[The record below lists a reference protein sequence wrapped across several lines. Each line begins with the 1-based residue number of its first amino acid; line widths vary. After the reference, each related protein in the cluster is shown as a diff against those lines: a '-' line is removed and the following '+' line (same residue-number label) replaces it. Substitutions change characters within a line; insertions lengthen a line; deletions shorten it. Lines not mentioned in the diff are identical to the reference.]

1 MKYRTIKIKVMAA
14 FSAAV
19 VGIASICGGAYAYM
33 TNTQAAANVLTA
45 GKVKISLTEPNWPG
59 NDTKETTE
67 ITPNQEI
74 SKDPQI
80 TNTGTTSAV
89 VFAEVEVPID
99 TYDIAKSSGE
109 RQGEDARELF
119 WFKTRDTKVSNDED
133 TIHDG
138 EGEWNW
144 LKDLCYFKDVDGNFT
159 DHAVS
164 GGSAV
169 HVFGYQTILQPG
181 ETTVPVFDK
190 VQLKNIALHNG
201 ESLPAGDALQI
212 DVRAFAIQGS
222 YVLGDDSTD
231 GGDLTIHLTTDN
243 LIKIFERYCNQN
255 DYQLGSGNVHK
266 NDSEETGKYTIT
278 LTGDGIREKAIKT
291 GADGVVKNL
300 PSPIRTGYVFSG
312 WEDENH
318 KDVANGDVISSD
330 ITLRAKWTLE
340 TYKITYDL
348 AGGALQEG
356 EGNPD
361 SYTIESDSFTLH
373 NPVKDG
379 YIFDG
384 WMGAGLTDTKN
395 SVTVSKGSA
404 GDRAYTAVW
413 TKKAPKTYR
422 VTFAINNNNLP
433 LQDVLSVVKE
443 GDKAEYSF
451 TDSHDG
457 YEFLGWY
464 NKAEGGNKLEEI
476 VPTSDMTVYAHW
488 KLISYQLAYDLDGG
502 VFQDGA
508 DHHSSYTIET
518 QGFTLPVPEKD
529 GFTFEGWKEG
539 ESAPQKT
546 ITIRKGST
554 GNRSFTA
561 VWKENATHTIT
572 LKAGNGDKDSTIPV
586 KDQKTAGT
594 LPSPEREG
602 YRFDGWFTKKTGG
615 SKVTGVEVIT
625 EDATYYG
632 HWTAISYHMSYD
644 LAGGEMPSGKENP
657 NSYTIES
664 ESFTLQNPQKTGYTF
679 AGWKENE
686 KPPKETITILKGSM
700 GDHAYTAV
708 WTKNPDKIYTVTWHM
723 GYTDETAVQQI
734 KDGNTLG
741 TLKTPVWEG
750 HIFNGWYTQKTGGEK
765 VTGDTVITKDTDLY
779 ARWTEEVYQITYA
792 YNGGILSDGTTN
804 PASYTAEGRSKT
816 KIVYPKRDGY
826 SLTAVTITGNKT
838 GDVFT
843 KTGDDLSG
851 GWREG
856 LGKSF
861 IEDITV
867 SFTWKQNPVKITY
880 HTSSGV
886 FQDGSNEN
894 VLSVQ
899 DGKVTSGTY
908 QVPTRE
914 KYTFDHWFTSD
925 GQTVKVDANGIPE
938 GGATKD
944 MSLSA
949 YWMGNINYVVYDANG
964 GTFKNNASTNR
975 VPYVAWEINDAGK
988 YQEPKRE
995 GYTFTGWY
1003 EDSASTKPADMN
1015 GDGNGPKKFGENKS
1029 TSTLYAG
1036 WKAKSYR
1043 ITYDLSGGVLDG
1055 ENPSSYTA
1063 EDSFTLKN
1071 PTKDGYIFAG
1081 WKQNESTDVQKN
1093 VTIEKGTTGNLT
1105 FLAVFEKDNSYIEIQ
1120 YNLDG
1125 GTTTE
1130 ALPERIERTQDAF
1143 ELPIPEKADYI
1154 FDGWV
1159 KNESGAPS
1167 VHMMIHPESEEQSLT
1182 IRAAW
1187 HKAQMFTVSY
1197 HPENGADSQSVSYK
1211 EGTTI
1216 PSMPKAT
1223 WGGYT
1228 FDGWYTEKEGGE
1240 KVTEETVITSDM
1252 TLYGHWTPIV
1262 YHLTYE
1268 TNGGTFKDGV
1278 SNPETYTRKDKV
1290 TITYPHRA
1298 GYRLVKVTYASAT
1311 DSFVKTGE
1319 DMSDYIS
1326 TGLGKAFNSDVTVTF
1341 EWKQTPFKITYHT
1354 TPGTFQN
1361 GEHENTLQVMDGA
1374 LVDGTYEIPTR
1385 KGYSLQKWFLAGDTA
1400 QTEVKIGANGI
1411 PEDGVTGDMDL
1422 YAFWMQD
1429 VYTISYDLDGG
1440 HISGSYQTKY
1450 TVITRYTLPV
1460 PVKDGYTFAGWTG
1473 SNGTTPET
1481 EVVIPT
1487 GTTGNLSYQAH
1498 WIAKYTVTYHPGN
1511 DTQNFSTEISE
1522 NETLNVLPAGP
1533 VRDGYTFS
1541 GWFLDEAC
1549 TKKLTVPYVV
1559 TKDTD
1564 VWAKWDKVKHIY
1576 HIALSVNEGIM
1587 PDGQT
1592 TVQTDDDGVLRAVDT
1607 PTRTGYTFTGWYT
1620 DTTLTN
1626 KAEFPMPFTQDGA
1639 LFAGWEK
1646 NKPAKAEPVTLTGD
1660 TALKVSARFD
1670 KHASAEDMTYLLAS
1684 SDEKTIQAVTNG
1696 AISIAKAE
1704 AVIAQGT
1711 AAGKTAESSFGD
1723 VTFTEKGTYHFTVS
1737 LSNIVAPSYWTYDLS
1752 VKEITVTVTEK
1763 GGVLSAE
1770 VSGDDAVF
1778 VNTYDKVLTD
1788 PAVLTG
1794 KYAMKAEVSAVG
1806 ADATEIYTLKMEPA
1820 DDDTRTAIA
1829 NGIVT
1834 LSSDTADTGSKLSES
1849 ETKTVT
1855 FGDVTIRELGVYRFR
1870 IHETNASPADTDWTY
1885 ANAESDAQ
1893 IITVNVEPGEDHSYK
1908 ISIGN
1913 NSPLFANVYK
1923 QTPMTPVVLTGK
1935 HAIKVTCAVTGK
1947 DSLDIFTYSIE
1958 PQNQATMDAVTTGN
1972 IVLANTS
1979 AETSGPIANGS
1990 QEVVTFGD
1998 ITFKLP
2004 GTYSF
2009 TIRET
2014 NETVPEGWTYATSP
2028 ADAVTVT
2035 VKITRNVQDKKV
2047 TYEVSYDNT
2056 VFTNSYKEPEIKY
2069 YTPQQF
2075 GAVADDTGDD
2085 TVAFNRALQ
2094 AAASSSSTDT
2104 VFVPAGMYMIKADGG
2119 DGGVQVL
2126 SKTKLK
2132 MDPGAVLQV
2141 ITNAER
2147 GYNCVRTNGVTDA
2160 EISGGTICGDRT
2172 THIGTSGEWG
2182 HGIGIYDSTD
2192 VTISNVTVKNCWG
2205 DGVYIGTA
2213 NDYSTTAKS
2222 RQISLSG
2229 VTTDNNR
2236 RNGLS
2241 VVAADGVTV
2250 DGCLFVNTNGTDPQ
2264 AGIDIET
2271 NHWKTGDMMPCEN
2284 ITISHTTCSGNT
2296 NYSILFPTWCDNVTV
2311 KDSTMNG
2318 SVYQQMGRNVVFD
2331 NTTVLTSGRKD
2342 HLLNRGLILKNGS
2355 GFNSGTE
2362 AADTLI
2368 ASMAMNQP
2376 DAGALLKYNYDEQS
2390 LSCALL
2396 DDITSAFQKT
2406 LQIRRTQQGTEE
2418 GGIGYAVATMS
2429 GGKLAALEK
2438 GKTYRVE
2445 WTAKAD
2451 AGTLSVIKN
2460 TSDNG
2465 TEGGFA
2471 YPWAINVTNP
2481 AITKESSKDSS
2492 LQVLSDRQGYW
2503 SFCPDGYYTTFE
2515 HLFTSKG
2522 TENAAYIYDL
2532 ATAANTGLYVS
2543 DVKLYEVN

>member
-1 MKYRTIKIKVMAA
+1 MAGKFFIPVIILTASLPDFTLRYHKIKTKVIAA
-14 FSAAV
+14 FSAV
-19 VGIASICGGAYAYM
+19 VIGMASICGGTYAYM
-33 TNTQAAANVLTA
+33 ISTQAAANVLTT

-59 NDTKETTE
+59 NDTKETSE
-67 ITPNQEI
+67 VVPNQEI
-74 SKDPQI
+74 PKDPQI
-80 TNTGTTSAV
+80 TNTGKTDAV
-89 VFAEVEVPID
+89 VFAEAEVPID
-99 TYDIAKSSGE
+99 IYDIAKSSGE
-109 RQGEDARELF
+109 RQGKEARELF
-119 WFKTRDTKVSNDED
+119 WFKTKDTGIADDVD

-144 LKDLCYFKDVDGNFT
+144 LKSLCYFKDTDGNFT

-190 VQLKNIALHNG
+190 VQLKNIVLQSE
-201 ESLPAGDALQI
+201 ESLPAGDALQV
-212 DVRAFAIQGS
+212 DVRAFAIQGA
-222 YVLGDDSTD
+222 YVSENGS
-231 GGDLTIHLTTDN
+231 DLTTHLTTDN

-278 LTGDGIREKAIKT
+278 LTGDGIREKTIKT

-312 WEDENH
+312 WEDGNH

-330 ITLRAKWTLE
+330 ITLHAKWTLE
-340 TYKITYDL
+340 TYQITYDL

-356 EGNPD
+356 EGNPA

-384 WMGAGLTDTKN
+384 WMGTGLTDTKS
-395 SVTVSKGSA
+395 SVTVSKGSV

-413 TKKAPKTYR
+413 TKKASKTYR

-464 NKAEGGNKLEEI
+464 DKAEGGNKLEEI

-508 DHHSSYTIET
+508 GHHSSYTIET
-518 QGFTLPVPEKD
+518 QDFTLPVPEKD

-572 LKAGNGDKDSTIPV
+572 LKAGNGGKDSTIPV

-602 YRFDGWFTKKTGG
+602 YRFDGWFTEETGG
-615 SKVTGVEVIT
+615 SKVTGTEVIT

-644 LAGGEMPSGKENP
+644 L
-657 NSYTIES
+657 
-664 ESFTLQNPQKTGYTF
+664 
-679 AGWKENE
+679 
-686 KPPKETITILKGSM
+686 
-700 GDHAYTAV
+700 
-708 WTKNPDKIYTVTWHM
+708 
-723 GYTDETAVQQI
+723 
-734 KDGNTLG
+734 
-741 TLKTPVWEG
+741 
-750 HIFNGWYTQKTGGEK
+750 
-765 VTGDTVITKDTDLY
+765 
-779 ARWTEEVYQITYA
+779 
-792 YNGGILSDGTTN
+792 
-804 PASYTAEGRSKT
+804 
-816 KIVYPKRDGY
+816 
-826 SLTAVTITGNKT
+826 
-838 GDVFT
+838 
-843 KTGDDLSG
+843 
-851 GWREG
+851 
-856 LGKSF
+856 
-861 IEDITV
+861 
-867 SFTWKQNPVKITY
+867 
-880 HTSSGV
+880 
-886 FQDGSNEN
+886 
-894 VLSVQ
+894 
-899 DGKVTSGTY
+899 
-908 QVPTRE
+908 
-914 KYTFDHWFTSD
+914 
-925 GQTVKVDANGIPE
+925 
-938 GGATKD
+938 
-944 MSLSA
+944 
-949 YWMGNINYVVYDANG
+949 
-964 GTFKNNASTNR
+964 
-975 VPYVAWEINDAGK
+975 
-988 YQEPKRE
+988 
-995 GYTFTGWY
+995 
-1003 EDSASTKPADMN
+1003 
-1015 GDGNGPKKFGENKS
+1015 
-1029 TSTLYAG
+1029 
-1036 WKAKSYR
+1036 
-1043 ITYDLSGGVLDG
+1043 SGGVLDG
-1055 ENPSSYTA
+1055 ENPSSYTVA
-1063 EDSFTLKN
+1063 DSFTLKN

-1081 WKQNESTDVQKN
+1081 WKKNESADVQKN
-1093 VTIEKGTTGNLT
+1093 VTIEKGTTGDLT

-1211 EGTTI
+1211 EGTAI

-1354 TPGTFQN
+1354 TSGTFQN
-1361 GEHENTLQVMDGA
+1361 GEHENALQVMDGA

-1440 HISGSYQTKY
+1440 RISGSYQTKY
-1450 TVITRYTLPV
+1450 TVATRYTLPV

-1522 NETLNVLPAGP
+1522 NETLNVLPADP

-1549 TKKLTVPYVV
+1549 TKKLTVPYAV

-1576 HIALSVNEGIM
+1576 HIALSVNEGTM

-1626 KAEFPMPFTQDGA
+1626 KAKFPMTFTQDGA

-1670 KHASAEDMTYLLAS
+1670 KHASAEDMTYLLAP

-1704 AVIAQGT
+1704 AVIAKGA

-1752 VKEITVTVTEK
+1752 SKEITVTVTKK
-1763 GGVLSAE
+1763 GGALSAE

-1778 VNTYDKVLTD
+1778 VNTYDKVLTK

-1829 NGIVT
+1829 NGVVT

-1885 ANAESDAQ
+1885 ANAEADAQ
-1893 IITVNVEPGEDHSYK
+1893 IVTVNVEPGEDHSYK

-1923 QTPMTPVVLTGK
+1923 QTPMTPVVLTGE

-1947 DSLDIFTYSIE
+1947 DSPDTFTYSIE
-1958 PQNQATMDAVTTGN
+1958 PQNQAAMDAVTAGN

-2014 NETVPEGWTYATSP
+2014 NETVPEGWTYVTSP

-2069 YTPQQF
+2069 YMPQQF

-2104 VFVPAGMYMIKADGG
+2104 VFVPAGTYMIKADGG

-2147 GYNCVRTNGVTDA
+2147 GYNCVRANGVTDA

-2172 THIGTSGEWG
+2172 THTGTSGEWG

-2192 VTISNVTVKNCWG
+2192 VTISNVVVKNCWG

-2213 NDYSTTAKS
+2213 NDNSITAKS

-2318 SVYQQMGRNVVFD
+2318 SIYQQMGRTVVFD

-2342 HLLNRGLILKNGS
+2342 NLLNRGLILKNGS

-2376 DAGALLKYNYDEQS
+2376 DAGALLKYNYDEQN

-2396 DDITSAFQKT
+2396 DDITSAFKKT
-2406 LQIRRTQQGTEE
+2406 LQIRRTQRGTEE
-2418 GGIGYAVATMS
+2418 GGIGYAIVTMS

-2471 YPWAINVTNP
+2471 YPWAMNVTNP
-2481 AITKESSKDSS
+2481 AITQKSSKDSS

-2532 ATAANTGLYVS
+2532 ATEANTGLYVS

>member
-1 MKYRTIKIKVMAA
+1 
-14 FSAAV
+14 
-19 VGIASICGGAYAYM
+19 M
-33 TNTQAAANVLTA
+33 TSTQAAANVLTT

-59 NDTKETTE
+59 NDTKETMAV
-67 ITPNQEI
+67 TPNQEI
-74 SKDPQI
+74 PKDPQI
-80 TNTGTTSAV
+80 TNTGKTDAV
-89 VFAEVEVPID
+89 VFAEAEVPID
-99 TYDIAKSSGE
+99 MYDIAKSSGE
-109 RQGEDARELF
+109 RQGKEARELF
-119 WFKTRDTKVSNDED
+119 WFKTKDTGITDDVD

-144 LKDLCYFKDVDGNFT
+144 LKDLCYYKDADGNFT

-190 VQLKNIALHNG
+190 VQLKNIVLQSE
-201 ESLPAGDALQI
+201 ESLPAGDALQV
-212 DVRAFAIQGS
+212 DVRAFAIQGA
-222 YVLGDDSTD
+222 YVSENGS
-231 GGDLTIHLTTDN
+231 DLTTHLTTDN

-266 NDSEETGKYTIT
+266 NDPEETGKYTIT
-278 LTGDGIREKAIKT
+278 LTGDGIREKTIKT

-312 WEDENH
+312 WEDGNH
-318 KDVANGDVISSD
+318 KDVANGDVISSN

-361 SYTIESDSFTLH
+361 SYTIESDSFTLQ

-379 YIFDG
+379 YLFDG
-384 WMGAGLTDTKN
+384 WMGTGLTDTKN

-464 NKAEGGNKLEEI
+464 DKAEGGNKLEEI

-508 DHHSSYTIET
+508 VHHSSYTIET
-518 QGFTLPVPEKD
+518 QDFTLPVPEKD

-546 ITIRKGST
+546 IAIRKGST

-572 LKAGNGDKDSTIPV
+572 LKAGNGDKDSAIPV

-594 LPSPEREG
+594 LPSPKREG
-602 YRFDGWFTKKTGG
+602 YRFDGWFTEKTGG
-615 SKVTGVEVIT
+615 NKVTGAEVIT
-625 EDATYYG
+625 KDATYYG
-632 HWTAISYHMSYD
+632 HWTAISYHIS
-644 LAGGEMPSGKENP
+644 
-657 NSYTIES
+657 
-664 ESFTLQNPQKTGYTF
+664 
-679 AGWKENE
+679 
-686 KPPKETITILKGSM
+686 
-700 GDHAYTAV
+700 
-708 WTKNPDKIYTVTWHM
+708 
-723 GYTDETAVQQI
+723 
-734 KDGNTLG
+734 
-741 TLKTPVWEG
+741 
-750 HIFNGWYTQKTGGEK
+750 
-765 VTGDTVITKDTDLY
+765 
-779 ARWTEEVYQITYA
+779 
-792 YNGGILSDGTTN
+792 
-804 PASYTAEGRSKT
+804 
-816 KIVYPKRDGY
+816 
-826 SLTAVTITGNKT
+826 
-838 GDVFT
+838 
-843 KTGDDLSG
+843 
-851 GWREG
+851 
-856 LGKSF
+856 
-861 IEDITV
+861 
-867 SFTWKQNPVKITY
+867 
-880 HTSSGV
+880 
-886 FQDGSNEN
+886 
-894 VLSVQ
+894 
-899 DGKVTSGTY
+899 
-908 QVPTRE
+908 
-914 KYTFDHWFTSD
+914 
-925 GQTVKVDANGIPE
+925 
-938 GGATKD
+938 
-944 MSLSA
+944 
-949 YWMGNINYVVYDANG
+949 
-964 GTFKNNASTNR
+964 
-975 VPYVAWEINDAGK
+975 
-988 YQEPKRE
+988 
-995 GYTFTGWY
+995 
-1003 EDSASTKPADMN
+1003 
-1015 GDGNGPKKFGENKS
+1015 
-1029 TSTLYAG
+1029 
-1036 WKAKSYR
+1036 
-1043 ITYDLSGGVLDG
+1043 YDLSGGVLDG
-1055 ENPSSYTA
+1055 ENPSSYTV

-1081 WKQNESTDVQKN
+1081 WKQNESADIQKN
-1093 VTIEKGTTGNLT
+1093 VTIEKGTTGDLT

-1130 ALPERIERTQDAF
+1130 ALPERVERTQDAF

-1228 FDGWYTEKEGGE
+1228 FNGWYTEKEGGE

-1278 SNPETYTRKDKV
+1278 SNPKTYTRKDKV

-1298 GYRLVKVTYASAT
+1298 GYRLVKVTYASTT

-1354 TPGTFQN
+1354 TSGTFQN

-1400 QTEVKIGANGI
+1400 QTEIKIGANGI

-1450 TVITRYTLPV
+1450 TVTTRYTLPV

-1498 WIAKYTVTYHPGN
+1498 WITKYTVTYHPGN

-1522 NETLNVLPAGP
+1522 NETLNVLPADP

-1541 GWFLDEAC
+1541 GWFLNEAC
-1549 TKKLTVPYVV
+1549 TKKLTVPYTV

-1576 HIALSVNEGIM
+1576 HIALSVNEGTM

-1626 KAEFPMPFTQDGA
+1626 KAEFPMTFTQDGA

-1670 KHASAEDMTYLLAS
+1670 KHASAEDMTYLLAP

-1704 AVIAQGT
+1704 AVIAKGS

-1723 VTFTEKGTYHFTVS
+1723 VTLTEKGTYHFTVS

-1752 VKEITVTVTEK
+1752 SKEITVTVTEK

-1778 VNTYDKVLTD
+1778 VNTYEKVLTD

-1794 KYAMKAEVSAVG
+1794 KYAVKAEVSAVG

-1820 DDDTRTAIA
+1820 DDDTRAAIV
-1829 NGIVT
+1829 NGVVT

-1885 ANAESDAQ
+1885 ANAEADAQ
-1893 IITVNVEPGEDHSYK
+1893 IVTVNVEPGEEHSYK

-1923 QTPMTPVVLTGK
+1923 QTPMTPVVLTGE

-1947 DSLDIFTYSIE
+1947 DSPDTFTYSIE
-1958 PQNQATMDAVTTGN
+1958 PQNQAAMDAVTAGN

-2014 NETVPEGWTYATSP
+2014 NENVPEGWTYATSP
-2028 ADAVTVT
+2028 ADVVTVT

-2104 VFVPAGMYMIKADGG
+2104 VFVPAGTYMIKADGG

-2172 THIGTSGEWG
+2172 THTGTSGEWG
-2182 HGIGIYDSTD
+2182 HGIGIYDSTG
-2192 VTISNVTVKNCWG
+2192 VTISNVVVKSCWG

-2213 NDYSTTAKS
+2213 NDNSTTAKS

-2318 SVYQQMGRNVVFD
+2318 SIYQQMGRTVVLD

-2342 HLLNRGLILKNGS
+2342 NLLNRGLILKNGS

-2362 AADTLI
+2362 ASDTLI

-2376 DAGALLKYNYDEQS
+2376 DAGALLKYNYDEQN

-2418 GGIGYAVATMS
+2418 GGIGYAIVTMS
-2429 GGKLAALEK
+2429 GRKIAALEK

-2471 YPWAINVTNP
+2471 YPWAMNVTNP
-2481 AITKESSKDSS
+2481 AITQKSSKDSS

>member
-1 MKYRTIKIKVMAA
+1 MAGRFFIPVIILTASLPDLALRYHKIKTKVIAA
-14 FSAAV
+14 FSAVV
-19 VGIASICGGAYAYM
+19 VGMASICGGTYAYM
-33 TNTQAAANVLTA
+33 TSTQAASNTFTT

-67 ITPNQEI
+67 VTPNQEI
-74 SKDPQI
+74 PKDPQI
-80 TNTGTTSAV
+80 TNTGKTDAV
-89 VFAEVEVPID
+89 VFAEAEVPID
-99 TYDIAKSSGE
+99 IYDIAKSSGE
-109 RQGEDARELF
+109 RQGKEARELF
-119 WFKTRDTKVSNDED
+119 WFKTKETGITDDVD

-138 EGEWNW
+138 EGEWDW
-144 LKDLCYFKDVDGNFT
+144 LKGLCYFKDADGNFT

-190 VQLKNIALHNG
+190 VQLKNIVLQSE
-201 ESLPAGDALQI
+201 ESLPAGDALQV
-212 DVRAFAIQGS
+212 DVRAFAIQGA
-222 YVLGDDSTD
+222 YVFENGS
-231 GGDLTIHLTTDN
+231 DLTTHLTADN

-255 DYQLGSGNVHK
+255 GYQLGSGNVHK
-266 NDSEETGKYTIT
+266 NDQEETGKYTIT
-278 LTGDGIREKAIKT
+278 LTGDGIREKTIKT
-291 GADGVVKNL
+291 GADGVVKSL
-300 PSPIRTGYVFSG
+300 PSPIRMGYVFSG
-312 WEDENH
+312 WEDGNH

-330 ITLRAKWTLE
+330 ITLHAKWTLE

-356 EGNPD
+356 EGNPA

-384 WMGAGLTDTKN
+384 WMGTGLTDTKS

-413 TKKAPKTYR
+413 TKKVPKTYR

-433 LQDVLSVVKE
+433 LHNVLSVVKE

-464 NKAEGGNKLEEI
+464 DKAEGGNRLEEI

-502 VFQDGA
+502 VFQNGA
-508 DHHSSYTIET
+508 DDRSSYTIET
-518 QGFTLPVPEKD
+518 QDFTLPVPEKD
-529 GFTFEGWKEG
+529 GFSFEGWKEG
-539 ESAPQKT
+539 ESTPQKT

-554 GNRSFTA
+554 GDRSFTA
-561 VWKENATHTIT
+561 VWKGNATHTIT

-594 LPSPEREG
+594 LPLPEREG
-602 YRFDGWFTKKTGG
+602 YRFDGWFTEETGG
-615 SKVTGVEVIT
+615 NKVTGVEVIT

-632 HWTAISYHMSYD
+632 HWTAISYHIS
-644 LAGGEMPSGKENP
+644 
-657 NSYTIES
+657 
-664 ESFTLQNPQKTGYTF
+664 
-679 AGWKENE
+679 
-686 KPPKETITILKGSM
+686 
-700 GDHAYTAV
+700 
-708 WTKNPDKIYTVTWHM
+708 
-723 GYTDETAVQQI
+723 
-734 KDGNTLG
+734 
-741 TLKTPVWEG
+741 
-750 HIFNGWYTQKTGGEK
+750 
-765 VTGDTVITKDTDLY
+765 
-779 ARWTEEVYQITYA
+779 
-792 YNGGILSDGTTN
+792 
-804 PASYTAEGRSKT
+804 
-816 KIVYPKRDGY
+816 
-826 SLTAVTITGNKT
+826 
-838 GDVFT
+838 
-843 KTGDDLSG
+843 
-851 GWREG
+851 
-856 LGKSF
+856 
-861 IEDITV
+861 
-867 SFTWKQNPVKITY
+867 
-880 HTSSGV
+880 
-886 FQDGSNEN
+886 
-894 VLSVQ
+894 
-899 DGKVTSGTY
+899 
-908 QVPTRE
+908 
-914 KYTFDHWFTSD
+914 
-925 GQTVKVDANGIPE
+925 
-938 GGATKD
+938 
-944 MSLSA
+944 
-949 YWMGNINYVVYDANG
+949 
-964 GTFKNNASTNR
+964 
-975 VPYVAWEINDAGK
+975 
-988 YQEPKRE
+988 
-995 GYTFTGWY
+995 
-1003 EDSASTKPADMN
+1003 
-1015 GDGNGPKKFGENKS
+1015 
-1029 TSTLYAG
+1029 
-1036 WKAKSYR
+1036 
-1043 ITYDLSGGVLDG
+1043 YDLSGGVLDG
-1055 ENPSSYTA
+1055 ENPSSYTV

-1093 VTIEKGTTGNLT
+1093 VTIEKGTTGDLT

-1120 YNLDG
+1120 YDLDG

-1130 ALPERIERTQDAF
+1130 TLPERIERTQDAF

-1167 VHMMIHPESEEQSLT
+1167 VHMMIHPESEEQSFT

-1197 HPENGADSQSVSYK
+1197 HPENGAESQSVSYK

-1216 PSMPKAT
+1216 PAMPKAT

-1228 FDGWYTEKEGGE
+1228 FDGWYTGKEGGE
-1240 KVTEETVITSDM
+1240 QVTEETVITSDM

-1341 EWKQTPFKITYHT
+1341 EWTQTPYKITYHT
-1354 TPGTFQN
+1354 TSGTFQN

-1440 HISGSYQTKY
+1440 RISGSYQTKY
-1450 TVITRYTLPV
+1450 TVTTRYTLPV

-1487 GTTGNLSYQAH
+1487 GTTGNLSYQTH

-1522 NETLNVLPAGP
+1522 NETLNVLPVDP
-1533 VRDGYTFS
+1533 VREGYTFS

-1549 TKKLTVPYVV
+1549 TKKLAVPYSV

-1576 HIALSVNEGIM
+1576 HIALSVNEGTM

-1626 KAEFPMPFTQDGA
+1626 KAGFPMTFTQDGA

-1670 KHASAEDMTYLLAS
+1670 KHASAEDMTYLLAP

-1704 AVIAQGT
+1704 AVIAKGA

-1737 LSNIVAPSYWTYDLS
+1737 LSNIVAPSYWAYDLS
-1752 VKEITVTVTEK
+1752 SKEITVTVTEK
-1763 GGVLSAE
+1763 GGVLSAK

-1778 VNTYDKVLTD
+1778 VNTYDKVLTK

-1794 KYAMKAEVSAVG
+1794 KYAVKAEVSAVG
-1806 ADATEIYTLKMEPA
+1806 SDATEIYTLKMEPA

-1834 LSSDTADTGSKLSES
+1834 LSSDTEDTGSKLSES

-1885 ANAESDAQ
+1885 ANAEADAQ

-1935 HAIKVTCAVTGK
+1935 HAIKVTCTVTGK
-1947 DSLDIFTYSIE
+1947 DSMDTFTYSIK
-1958 PQNQATMDAVTTGN
+1958 PQSKETTDAVTAGN

-1990 QEVVTFGD
+1990 QEVVIFGD

-2014 NETVPEGWTYATSP
+2014 NETVPAGWTYATSP

-2104 VFVPAGMYMIKADGG
+2104 VFVPAGTYMIKADGG

-2192 VTISNVTVKNCWG
+2192 VTISNVVVKNCWG

-2213 NDYSTTAKS
+2213 NDNSTTAKS

-2241 VVAADGVTV
+2241 VVAADGVAV

-2318 SVYQQMGRNVVFD
+2318 SIYQQMGRNVVFD

-2362 AADTLI
+2362 ASDTLI
-2368 ASMAMNQP
+2368 ASMAMDQP
-2376 DAGALLKYNYDEQS
+2376 DAGALLKYNYDEQN

-2396 DDITSAFQKT
+2396 DDITSAFKKT
-2406 LQIRRTQQGTEE
+2406 LQIRRTQEGTEE
-2418 GGIGYAVATMS
+2418 GGIGYAIVTMS

-2471 YPWAINVTNP
+2471 YPWAMNVTNP
-2481 AITKESSKDSS
+2481 AITKRSSKDSS

>member
-1 MKYRTIKIKVMAA
+1 
-14 FSAAV
+14 
-19 VGIASICGGAYAYM
+19 M
-33 TNTQAAANVLTA
+33 TSTQAAANVLTT

-59 NDTKETTE
+59 NDTKETTAV
-67 ITPNQEI
+67 TPNKEI
-74 SKDPQI
+74 PKDPQI
-80 TNTGTTSAV
+80 TNTGKTDAV
-89 VFAEVEVPID
+89 VFAEAEVPID
-99 TYDIAKSSGE
+99 IYDIAKSSGE
-109 RQGEDARELF
+109 RQGKEARELF
-119 WFKTRDTKVSNDED
+119 WFKTKDTGITDDVD

-144 LKDLCYFKDVDGNFT
+144 LKSLCYFKDADGNFT

-190 VQLKNIALHNG
+190 VQLKNIVLQSE

-212 DVRAFAIQGS
+212 DVRAFAIQGA
-222 YVLGDDSTD
+222 YVSENGS
-231 GGDLTIHLTTDN
+231 DLTTHLTTDN

-266 NDSEETGKYTIT
+266 NDPEETGKYTIT
-278 LTGDGIREKAIKT
+278 LTGDGIREKTIKT
-291 GADGVVKNL
+291 GADGVVKSL

-312 WEDENH
+312 WEDGNH
-318 KDVANGDVISSD
+318 KDVANGDVISSN
-330 ITLRAKWTLE
+330 ITLHAKWTLE
-340 TYKITYDL
+340 AYKITYDL

-361 SYTIESDSFTLH
+361 SYTIESDSFTLQ

-384 WMGAGLTDTKN
+384 WMGTGLTDTIS
-395 SVTVSKGSA
+395 SVTVSKGST

-464 NKAEGGNKLEEI
+464 DKAEGGNKLEEI

-508 DHHSSYTIET
+508 GHHSSYTVET
-518 QGFTLPVPEKD
+518 QDFTLPVPEKD

-539 ESAPQKT
+539 ESEPQKT

-572 LKAGNGDKDSTIPV
+572 LKAGNGGKDSTIPV
-586 KDQKTAGT
+586 KDQKTTGT

-602 YRFDGWFTKKTGG
+602 YRFDGWFTEETGG
-615 SKVTGVEVIT
+615 NRVTGVEVIT

-644 LAGGEMPSGKENP
+644 LAGG
-657 NSYTIES
+657 
-664 ESFTLQNPQKTGYTF
+664 
-679 AGWKENE
+679 
-686 KPPKETITILKGSM
+686 
-700 GDHAYTAV
+700 
-708 WTKNPDKIYTVTWHM
+708 
-723 GYTDETAVQQI
+723 
-734 KDGNTLG
+734 
-741 TLKTPVWEG
+741 
-750 HIFNGWYTQKTGGEK
+750 
-765 VTGDTVITKDTDLY
+765 
-779 ARWTEEVYQITYA
+779 
-792 YNGGILSDGTTN
+792 
-804 PASYTAEGRSKT
+804 
-816 KIVYPKRDGY
+816 
-826 SLTAVTITGNKT
+826 
-838 GDVFT
+838 
-843 KTGDDLSG
+843 
-851 GWREG
+851 
-856 LGKSF
+856 
-861 IEDITV
+861 
-867 SFTWKQNPVKITY
+867 
-880 HTSSGV
+880 
-886 FQDGSNEN
+886 
-894 VLSVQ
+894 
-899 DGKVTSGTY
+899 
-908 QVPTRE
+908 
-914 KYTFDHWFTSD
+914 
-925 GQTVKVDANGIPE
+925 
-938 GGATKD
+938 
-944 MSLSA
+944 
-949 YWMGNINYVVYDANG
+949 
-964 GTFKNNASTNR
+964 
-975 VPYVAWEINDAGK
+975 
-988 YQEPKRE
+988 
-995 GYTFTGWY
+995 
-1003 EDSASTKPADMN
+1003 
-1015 GDGNGPKKFGENKS
+1015 
-1029 TSTLYAG
+1029 
-1036 WKAKSYR
+1036 
-1043 ITYDLSGGVLDG
+1043 VLDG
-1055 ENPSSYTA
+1055 ENPSSYTV

-1081 WKQNESTDVQKN
+1081 WKKNESADVQKN
-1093 VTIEKGTTGNLT
+1093 VTIEKGTTGDLT

-1120 YNLDG
+1120 YDLDG

-1130 ALPERIERTQDAF
+1130 TLPERIERTQDAF

-1154 FDGWV
+1154 FDGWI

-1211 EGTTI
+1211 EGTAI

-1228 FDGWYTEKEGGE
+1228 FNGWYTEKEGGE

-1290 TITYPHRA
+1290 TIIYPHRA

-1341 EWKQTPFKITYHT
+1341 EWKQIPYKITYHT
-1354 TPGTFQN
+1354 TSGTFQN
-1361 GEHENTLQVMDGA
+1361 GEHENTLQVMDGT

-1385 KGYSLQKWFLAGDTA
+1385 KGYSLQKWFLAGDA
-1400 QTEVKIGANGI
+1400 SQAEVKIGANGI

-1450 TVITRYTLPV
+1450 TVATRYTLPV

-1487 GTTGNLSYQAH
+1487 GTTGNLLYQAH
-1498 WIAKYTVTYHPGN
+1498 WIAQYTVTYHPGN

-1522 NETLNVLPAGP
+1522 NETLNVLPADP

-1549 TKKLTVPYVV
+1549 TKKLTVPYTV

-1576 HIALSVNEGIM
+1576 HIALSVNEGTM

-1592 TVQTDDDGVLRAVDT
+1592 TVQTDDDGILRAVDT

-1620 DTTLTN
+1620 DITLAN
-1626 KAEFPMPFTQDGA
+1626 KAVFPMTFTQDGA

-1670 KHASAEDMTYLLAS
+1670 KHASAEDMTYLLAP

-1704 AVIAQGT
+1704 AVIAKGA

-1752 VKEITVTVTEK
+1752 VKEITVTVTKK
-1763 GGVLSAE
+1763 GGALSAE

-1794 KYAMKAEVSAVG
+1794 KYAVKAEVSAVG

-1829 NGIVT
+1829 NGVVSFT
-1834 LSSDTADTGSKLSES
+1834 SDTADTGSKLSES

-1885 ANAESDAQ
+1885 ANAEADAQ

-1947 DSLDIFTYSIE
+1947 DSLDTFTYSIE
-1958 PQNQATMDAVTTGN
+1958 PQNQAAIDAVTAGN

-1979 AETSGPIANGS
+1979 AETSGPIASGS

-2104 VFVPAGMYMIKADGG
+2104 VFVPAGTYMIKADGG

-2132 MDPGAVLQV
+2132 MDHGAVLQV

-2172 THIGTSGEWG
+2172 THTGTSGEWG

-2213 NDYSTTAKS
+2213 NDNSTTAKS

-2318 SVYQQMGRNVVFD
+2318 SIYQQMGRTVVFD

-2342 HLLNRGLILKNGS
+2342 NLLNRGLILKNGS

-2376 DAGALLKYNYDEQS
+2376 DAGALLKYNYDEQN
-2390 LSCALL
+2390 LSCTLM
-2396 DDITSAFQKT
+2396 DDITSTCKKT

-2418 GGIGYAVATMS
+2418 GGIGYAIVTMS
-2429 GGKLAALEK
+2429 GGKIAALEK

-2471 YPWAINVTNP
+2471 YPWAMNVTNP
-2481 AITKESSKDSS
+2481 AITQKSSKDSS

>member
-1 MKYRTIKIKVMAA
+1 MAGKFFIPVIILTASLPDFALRYHKIKTKVIAA
-14 FSAAV
+14 FSAVV
-19 VGIASICGGAYAYM
+19 VGMASICGGTYAYM
-33 TNTQAAANVLTA
+33 TSTQAAANVLTT
-45 GKVKISLTEPNWPG
+45 GKVRISLTEPNWPG
-59 NDTKETTE
+59 NDTKETTAV
-67 ITPNQEI
+67 TPNQEI
-74 SKDPQI
+74 PKDPQI
-80 TNTGTTSAV
+80 TNTGKTDAV
-89 VFAEVEVPID
+89 VFAEAEVPID
-99 TYDIAKSSGE
+99 IYDIAKSSGE
-109 RQGEDARELF
+109 RQGKEARELF
-119 WFKTRDTKVSNDED
+119 WFKTKETGITDDVD

-138 EGEWNW
+138 EGEWDW
-144 LKDLCYFKDVDGNFT
+144 LKGLCYYKDANGNFA

-190 VQLKNIALHNG
+190 VQLKNIVLQSE
-201 ESLPAGDALQI
+201 ESLPAGDALQV
-212 DVRAFAIQGS
+212 DVRAFAIQGA
-222 YVLGDDSTD
+222 YVFENGS
-231 GGDLTIHLTTDN
+231 DLTTHLTADN

-255 DYQLGSGNVHK
+255 GYQLGSGNVHK
-266 NDSEETGKYTIT
+266 NDQAEIGKYAIT
-278 LTGDGIREKAIKT
+278 LTGDGIREKTIKT
-291 GADGVVKNL
+291 GSDGVVKNL

-312 WEDENH
+312 WEDGNH

-330 ITLRAKWTLE
+330 ITLRAKWTLK

-356 EGNPD
+356 EGNPA

-384 WMGAGLTDTKN
+384 WMGTGLTDTKS

-413 TKKAPKTYR
+413 TKKVPKTYR

-433 LQDVLSVVKE
+433 LHNVLSVVKE

-464 NKAEGGNKLEEI
+464 DKAEGGNRLEEI

-502 VFQDGA
+502 VFQNGA
-508 DHHSSYTIET
+508 DDRSSYTIET
-518 QGFTLPVPEKD
+518 QDFTLPVPEKD
-529 GFTFEGWKEG
+529 GFSFEGWKEG
-539 ESAPQKT
+539 ESTPQKT

-554 GNRSFTA
+554 GDRSFTA
-561 VWKENATHTIT
+561 VWKGNATHTIT

-594 LPSPEREG
+594 LPLPEREG
-602 YRFDGWFTKKTGG
+602 YRFDGWFTEETGG
-615 SKVTGVEVIT
+615 NKVTGVEVIT

-632 HWTAISYHMSYD
+632 HWTAISYHIS
-644 LAGGEMPSGKENP
+644 
-657 NSYTIES
+657 
-664 ESFTLQNPQKTGYTF
+664 
-679 AGWKENE
+679 
-686 KPPKETITILKGSM
+686 
-700 GDHAYTAV
+700 
-708 WTKNPDKIYTVTWHM
+708 
-723 GYTDETAVQQI
+723 
-734 KDGNTLG
+734 
-741 TLKTPVWEG
+741 
-750 HIFNGWYTQKTGGEK
+750 
-765 VTGDTVITKDTDLY
+765 
-779 ARWTEEVYQITYA
+779 
-792 YNGGILSDGTTN
+792 
-804 PASYTAEGRSKT
+804 
-816 KIVYPKRDGY
+816 
-826 SLTAVTITGNKT
+826 
-838 GDVFT
+838 
-843 KTGDDLSG
+843 
-851 GWREG
+851 
-856 LGKSF
+856 
-861 IEDITV
+861 
-867 SFTWKQNPVKITY
+867 
-880 HTSSGV
+880 
-886 FQDGSNEN
+886 
-894 VLSVQ
+894 
-899 DGKVTSGTY
+899 
-908 QVPTRE
+908 
-914 KYTFDHWFTSD
+914 
-925 GQTVKVDANGIPE
+925 
-938 GGATKD
+938 
-944 MSLSA
+944 
-949 YWMGNINYVVYDANG
+949 
-964 GTFKNNASTNR
+964 
-975 VPYVAWEINDAGK
+975 
-988 YQEPKRE
+988 
-995 GYTFTGWY
+995 
-1003 EDSASTKPADMN
+1003 
-1015 GDGNGPKKFGENKS
+1015 
-1029 TSTLYAG
+1029 
-1036 WKAKSYR
+1036 
-1043 ITYDLSGGVLDG
+1043 YDLSGGVLDG
-1055 ENPSSYTA
+1055 ENPSSYTV

-1081 WKQNESTDVQKN
+1081 WKQNESIDVQKN
-1093 VTIEKGTTGNLT
+1093 VTIEKGTTGDLT

-1120 YNLDG
+1120 YDLDG

-1130 ALPERIERTQDAF
+1130 TLPERIERTQDAF

-1216 PSMPKAT
+1216 PAMPKAT

-1228 FDGWYTEKEGGE
+1228 FDGWYTGKEGGE
-1240 KVTEETVITSDM
+1240 QVTEETVITSDM

-1354 TPGTFQN
+1354 TSGMFQN

-1374 LVDGTYEIPTR
+1374 LVDGTYEIPAR
-1385 KGYSLQKWFLAGDTA
+1385 KGYALQKWFLAGDTA

-1440 HISGSYQTKY
+1440 RISGSYQTKY
-1450 TVITRYTLPV
+1450 TVTTRYTLPV

-1487 GTTGNLSYQAH
+1487 GTTGHLSYQAH
-1498 WIAKYTVTYHPGN
+1498 WIAKYTVTYHLGN

-1522 NETLNVLPAGP
+1522 NETLNVLPVDP
-1533 VRDGYTFS
+1533 VREGYTFS

-1549 TKKLTVPYVV
+1549 TKKLTVPYTV
-1559 TKDTD
+1559 TKNTD

-1576 HIALSVNEGIM
+1576 HIALSVNEGTM

-1626 KAEFPMPFTQDGA
+1626 KAGFPMTFTQDGA

-1670 KHASAEDMTYLLAS
+1670 KHASAEDMTYLLAPS
-1684 SDEKTIQAVTNG
+1684 NEKTIQAVTNG

-1704 AVIAQGT
+1704 AVIAKGA

-1737 LSNIVAPSYWTYDLS
+1737 LSNIVAPNYWTYDLS
-1752 VKEITVTVTEK
+1752 SKEITVTVTEK

-1778 VNTYDKVLTD
+1778 VNTYDKVLTN

-1794 KYAMKAEVSAVG
+1794 KYAVKAEVSAVG

-1820 DDDTRTAIA
+1820 DDGTRTAIA
-1829 NGIVT
+1829 NGVVT

-1870 IHETNASPADTDWTY
+1870 VHETNASPADTDWTY
-1885 ANAESDAQ
+1885 ANAEADAQ

-1947 DSLDIFTYSIE
+1947 DSLDTFTYSIE
-1958 PQNQATMDAVTTGN
+1958 PQNQAAMDAVTAGN

-2028 ADAVTVT
+2028 ADVVTVT

-2056 VFTNSYKEPEIKY
+2056 VFTNSYQEPEIKY

-2104 VFVPAGMYMIKADGG
+2104 VFVPAGTYMIKADGG

-2132 MDPGAVLQV
+2132 MDPDAVLQV

-2147 GYNCVRTNGVTDA
+2147 GYNCIRTNGVTDA

-2284 ITISHTTCSGNT
+2284 VTISHTTCSGNT

-2318 SVYQQMGRNVVFD
+2318 SIYQQMGRNVVFD

-2342 HLLNRGLILKNGS
+2342 NLLNRGLILKNGS

-2376 DAGALLKYNYDEQS
+2376 DAGALLKYNYDEQN

-2396 DDITSAFQKT
+2396 DDITSAFKKT
-2406 LQIRRTQQGTEE
+2406 LQIRRTQEGTEE
-2418 GGIGYAVATMS
+2418 GGIGYAIITMS
-2429 GGKLAALEK
+2429 GGKIAALEK

-2471 YPWAINVTNP
+2471 YPWAMNVTNP
-2481 AITKESSKDSS
+2481 AITKKSSKDSS
-2492 LQVLSDRQGYW
+2492 LQVLSDRHGYW

-2532 ATAANTGLYVS
+2532 ATEANTGLYVS

>member
-1 MKYRTIKIKVMAA
+1 
-14 FSAAV
+14 
-19 VGIASICGGAYAYM
+19 M
-33 TNTQAAANVLTA
+33 TSTQAAANVLTT

-59 NDTKETTE
+59 NDTKETMAV
-67 ITPNQEI
+67 TPNQEI
-74 SKDPQI
+74 PKDPQI
-80 TNTGTTSAV
+80 TNTGKTDAV
-89 VFAEVEVPID
+89 VFAEAEVPID
-99 TYDIAKSSGE
+99 MYDIAKSSGE
-109 RQGEDARELF
+109 RQGKEARELF
-119 WFKTRDTKVSNDED
+119 WFKTKDTGITDDVD

-144 LKDLCYFKDVDGNFT
+144 LKDLCYYKDADGNFT

-190 VQLKNIALHNG
+190 VQLKNIVLQSE
-201 ESLPAGDALQI
+201 ESLPAGDALQV
-212 DVRAFAIQGS
+212 DVRAFAIQGA
-222 YVLGDDSTD
+222 YVSENGS
-231 GGDLTIHLTTDN
+231 DLTTHLTTDN

-266 NDSEETGKYTIT
+266 NDPEETGKYTIT
-278 LTGDGIREKAIKT
+278 LTGDGIREKTIKT

-300 PSPIRTGYVFSG
+300 PSPIRAGYVFSG

-356 EGNPD
+356 EGNPA

-379 YIFDG
+379 YLFDG
-384 WMGAGLTDTKN
+384 WMGTGLTDTKN

-464 NKAEGGNKLEEI
+464 DKAEGGNKLEEI

-508 DHHSSYTIET
+508 VHHSSYTIET
-518 QGFTLPVPEKD
+518 QDFTLPVPKKD

-546 ITIRKGST
+546 IAIRKGST

-572 LKAGNGDKDSTIPV
+572 LKAGNGDKDSAIPV
-586 KDQKTAGT
+586 KDQKTAGA

-602 YRFDGWFTKKTGG
+602 YRFDGWFTEKTGG
-615 SKVTGVEVIT
+615 NKVTGTEVIT

-644 LAGGEMPSGKENP
+644 LAGG
-657 NSYTIES
+657 
-664 ESFTLQNPQKTGYTF
+664 
-679 AGWKENE
+679 
-686 KPPKETITILKGSM
+686 
-700 GDHAYTAV
+700 
-708 WTKNPDKIYTVTWHM
+708 
-723 GYTDETAVQQI
+723 
-734 KDGNTLG
+734 
-741 TLKTPVWEG
+741 
-750 HIFNGWYTQKTGGEK
+750 
-765 VTGDTVITKDTDLY
+765 
-779 ARWTEEVYQITYA
+779 
-792 YNGGILSDGTTN
+792 
-804 PASYTAEGRSKT
+804 
-816 KIVYPKRDGY
+816 
-826 SLTAVTITGNKT
+826 
-838 GDVFT
+838 
-843 KTGDDLSG
+843 
-851 GWREG
+851 
-856 LGKSF
+856 
-861 IEDITV
+861 
-867 SFTWKQNPVKITY
+867 
-880 HTSSGV
+880 
-886 FQDGSNEN
+886 
-894 VLSVQ
+894 
-899 DGKVTSGTY
+899 
-908 QVPTRE
+908 
-914 KYTFDHWFTSD
+914 
-925 GQTVKVDANGIPE
+925 
-938 GGATKD
+938 
-944 MSLSA
+944 
-949 YWMGNINYVVYDANG
+949 
-964 GTFKNNASTNR
+964 
-975 VPYVAWEINDAGK
+975 
-988 YQEPKRE
+988 
-995 GYTFTGWY
+995 
-1003 EDSASTKPADMN
+1003 
-1015 GDGNGPKKFGENKS
+1015 
-1029 TSTLYAG
+1029 
-1036 WKAKSYR
+1036 
-1043 ITYDLSGGVLDG
+1043 VLDG
-1055 ENPSSYTA
+1055 ENPSFYTV

-1071 PTKDGYIFAG
+1071 PTKDEYIFAG
-1081 WKQNESTDVQKN
+1081 WKKNESADIQKN
-1093 VTIEKGTTGNLT
+1093 VTIEKGTTGDLT

-1120 YNLDG
+1120 YDLDG

-1154 FDGWV
+1154 FDGWI

-1228 FDGWYTEKEGGE
+1228 FNGWYTEKEGGE

-1278 SNPETYTRKDKV
+1278 SNPKTYTRKDKV

-1298 GYRLVKVTYASAT
+1298 GYRLVKVTYASTT

-1354 TPGTFQN
+1354 TSGTFQN

-1400 QTEVKIGANGI
+1400 QTEIKIGANGI

-1450 TVITRYTLPV
+1450 TVTTRYTLPV

-1487 GTTGNLSYQAH
+1487 GTTGNLLYQAH
-1498 WIAKYTVTYHPGN
+1498 WIAQYTVTYHPGN

-1522 NETLNVLPAGP
+1522 NETLNVLPADP

-1541 GWFLDEAC
+1541 GWFLNEAC
-1549 TKKLTVPYVV
+1549 TKKLTVPYTV
-1559 TKDTD
+1559 TKNTD

-1576 HIALSVNEGIM
+1576 HIALSVNEGTM

-1626 KAEFPMPFTQDGA
+1626 KAEFPMTFTQDGA

-1670 KHASAEDMTYLLAS
+1670 KHASAEDMTYLLAP

-1704 AVIAQGT
+1704 AVIAKGS

-1723 VTFTEKGTYHFTVS
+1723 VTLTEKGTYHFTVS

-1752 VKEITVTVTEK
+1752 SKEITVTVTEK

-1778 VNTYDKVLTD
+1778 VNTYEKVLTD

-1794 KYAMKAEVSAVG
+1794 KYAVKAEVSAVG

-1829 NGIVT
+1829 NGVVT

-1885 ANAESDAQ
+1885 ANAEADAQ

-1913 NSPLFANVYK
+1913 NLPLFANVYK
-1923 QTPMTPVVLTGK
+1923 QTPMTPIVLTGE

-1947 DSLDIFTYSIE
+1947 DSPDTFTYSIE
-1958 PQNQATMDAVTTGN
+1958 PQNQAAMDAVTAGN

-2014 NETVPEGWTYATSP
+2014 NENVPEGWTYATSP

-2104 VFVPAGMYMIKADGG
+2104 VFVPAGTYMIKADGG

-2147 GYNCVRTNGVTDA
+2147 GYNCVRANGVTDA

-2172 THIGTSGEWG
+2172 THTGTSGEWG

-2192 VTISNVTVKNCWG
+2192 VTISNVVVKNCWG

-2213 NDYSTTAKS
+2213 NDNSTTAKS

-2250 DGCLFVNTNGTDPQ
+2250 DGCLFVNANGTDPQ

-2318 SVYQQMGRNVVFD
+2318 SIYQQMGRTVVFD

-2342 HLLNRGLILKNGS
+2342 NLLNRGLILKNGS

-2376 DAGALLKYNYDEQS
+2376 DAGALLKYNYDEQN

-2396 DDITSAFQKT
+2396 DDITSAFKQT

-2418 GGIGYAVATMS
+2418 GGIGYAIVTMS

-2471 YPWAINVTNP
+2471 YPWAMNVTNP
-2481 AITKESSKDSS
+2481 AITQKSSKDSS